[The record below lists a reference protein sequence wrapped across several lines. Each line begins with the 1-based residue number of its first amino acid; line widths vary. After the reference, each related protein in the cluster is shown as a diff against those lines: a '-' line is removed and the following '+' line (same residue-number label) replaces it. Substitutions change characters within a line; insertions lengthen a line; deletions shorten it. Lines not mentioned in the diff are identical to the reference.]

1 MKNYYFLEKHLKYK
15 AINLM
20 KNHIDFNYRN
30 C

>member
-20 KNHIDFNYRN
+20 KNIDFNYRN